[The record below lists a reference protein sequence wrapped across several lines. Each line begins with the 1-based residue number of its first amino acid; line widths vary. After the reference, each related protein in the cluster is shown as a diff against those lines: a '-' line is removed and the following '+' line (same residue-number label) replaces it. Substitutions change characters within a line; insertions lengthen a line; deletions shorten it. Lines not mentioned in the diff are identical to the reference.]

1 VQTVTNLEGEWKQ
14 PAVTVK
20 LDGLASRIKH
30 YLAMVTQAEMF
41 FQVPLQVRLHFPIE
55 VARNL
60 LEAVLTV

>member
-1 VQTVTNLEGEWKQ
+1 VEPVANLEGEWEQ

-20 LDGLASRIKH
+20 LDGLARRIEH
-30 YLAMVTQAEMF
+30 NLAMATEAEMF
-41 FQVPLQVRLHFPIE
+41 FQVPLQVRVQFPVE